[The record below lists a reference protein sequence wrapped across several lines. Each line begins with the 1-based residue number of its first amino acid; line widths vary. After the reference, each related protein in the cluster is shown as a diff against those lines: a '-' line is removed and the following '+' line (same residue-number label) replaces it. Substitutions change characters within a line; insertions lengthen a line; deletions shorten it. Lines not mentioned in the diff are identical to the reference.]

1 MIHLVTDS
9 FDVSKWLISYWL
21 SVPWSDTS
29 WVPIRN
35 KKRPSSDHLT
45 WLSWT
50 WARAGTG
57 VEGTCHWP
65 SGPVWS
71 LTHTGSPA
79 SCSSALT
86 WWSEWD
92 GYSPGTSSSPP
103 SPGSAVCSPAPPS
116 GSGSAAGV
124 LSPGPPP
131 RPASSGTPVELV
143 EAETEQGWAG
153 ERFEQRLA
161 LDGESPPPTLPVS

>member
-1 MIHLVTDS
+1 MSQGGLLVTDS
-9 FDVSKWLISYWL
+9 VFHGLILLELLFATKNGLHLTIW
-21 SVPWSDTS
+21 P
-29 WVPIRN
+29 
-35 KKRPSSDHLT
+35 SDHLT

-116 GSGSAAGV
+116 GSGSAAGAW
-124 LSPGPPP
+124 SPGPPP
-131 RPASSGTPVELV
+131 RPASSGTPGELV